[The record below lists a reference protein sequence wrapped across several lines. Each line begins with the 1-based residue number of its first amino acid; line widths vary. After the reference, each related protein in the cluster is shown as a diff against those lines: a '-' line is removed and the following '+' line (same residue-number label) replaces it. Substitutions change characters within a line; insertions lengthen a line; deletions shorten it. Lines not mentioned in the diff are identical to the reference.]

1 MSALGHSQP
10 SHSALVPANVRYA
23 PERGNKISVLVSAAM
38 SERRLPVTGQVSER
52 LTREL
57 SAMKGG
63 PL

>member
-1 MSALGHSQP
+1 MHLKA
-10 SHSALVPANVRYA
+10 
-23 PERGNKISVLVSAAM
+23 ENKISVLVSAAM